1 MPNGTQRFKADC
13 APIYEPLLGQALLD
27 PEPETVA
34 VVHKV
39 FLQML
44 DRLMDKHLT
53 PEQASEAREHMN
65 SLRELLE
72 YLRSTGEHGA
82 AIFPHAVASLRQ
94 WLFREELDSVLKGQD
109 LDEFGFLWLDPLE
122 TAAFCSHLVR
132 RIAATDEAGAERIHN
147 LSPEAKTKLLLEMAK
162 QFQMMFLAQLQNEVG
177 KERFDAAT
185 EAGAKELY
193 DLYHHLKSPIGFLVS
208 CKERFVRAHLRELV
222 KHQSQSKQ

>member
-1 MPNGTQRFKADC
+1 MSSGSQRFKADC

-39 FLQML
+39 FLQLL
-44 DRLMDKHLT
+44 DRLMDKHLK
-53 PEQASEAREHMN
+53 PEEAAEAREHMN
-65 SLRELLE
+65 SLREFLE
-72 YLRSTGEHGA
+72 YLKSTGEHGA
-82 AIFPHAVASLRQ
+82 QIFPHAVASLRQ
-94 WLFREELDSVLKGQD
+94 WLFREELDPVLKGQN

-132 RIAATDEAGAERIHN
+132 RIAATDEEGAERISN
-147 LSPEAKTKLLLEMAK
+147 LTPEAKTKLLLEMAK

-177 KERFDAAT
+177 KDRFEAAT

-193 DLYHHLKSPIGFLVS
+193 ELYHHLKSPIGFLVN
-208 CKERFVRAHLRELV
+208 CKEKFVRAHLRELV